1 MDSILSPSSADN
13 AARNYNIIGVC
24 FFKENVHINYCFNS
38 LEDFHNHLN
47 SNVLAY
53 NLTSTDIIE
62 LVERYYVIFSTMRK
76 WMALNVN
83 VFENCTTEVEQ
94 DHLLSII
101 FPTKSSQQIKDD
113 WMYLIANL
121 IFYSQISNDDNY
133 YRGEGYKIDRESS
146 FTMHHLV
153 QERYRALKNVCPFCK
168 VSIFDNSSISVTCDH
183 CPQVYCSDIHKQADK
198 EWPSEFHKPRN
209 IKKNHCC
216 ELKNKQM
223 HFIKI
228 IVKNNTSYTEDFP
241 VPTRLPLDDIN
252 VSF

>member
-1 MDSILSPSSADN
+1 M
-13 AARNYNIIGVC
+13 
-24 FFKENVHINYCFNS
+24 
-38 LEDFHNHLN
+38 
-47 SNVLAY
+47 
-53 NLTSTDIIE
+53 
-62 LVERYYVIFSTMRK
+62 
-76 WMALNVN
+76 
-83 VFENCTTEVEQ
+83 FENCKTEVEQ

-101 FPTKSSQQIKDD
+101 FPKKSSQQIKDD

-121 IFYSQISNDDNY
+121 IYYSQISNDDNY
-133 YRGEGYKIDRESS
+133 YRGEGYKIDREAS

-168 VSIFDNSSISVTCDH
+168 QSIFDDSSISVTCDH

-198 EWPSEFHKPRN
+198 WPSEYNKPRN

-223 HFIKI
+223 HFINM

-241 VPTRLPLDDIN
+241 VPTRFPTDDIN